1 MMIRKKFGS
10 VTAIAALAVVLVGG
24 QWATSATASV
34 ITDGDF
40 EVITGSA
47 DQNSDYSFGAWT
59 VGDPNKL
66 GADGWQNTTRIAQ
79 GGPGNDQ
86 IYTRANNNNRSGADV
101 ATSGVDLVTF
111 HGGNREWGEI
121 FQTLTTTS
129 GTTYEVAFDLRAA
142 ESTTDNFKAQVFNGL
157 LDLTSGSSRSSVDMI
172 SALGGTTIASV
183 ANTTWTNYSF
193 SFTATGTTSTLS
205 FLSYS
210 PDGHEVDLDTVT
222 VVEGEVT
229 GVPEPISF
237 AAGLFGLT
245 LVAIRRR
252 LA

>member
-1 MMIRKKFGS
+1 MLNRNLNLSGWALKSLATMLVVMVAVPAS
-10 VTAIAALAVVLVGG
+10 AAI
-24 QWATSATASV
+24 
-34 ITDGDF
+34 IDGDF
-40 EVITGSA
+40 EVISGSA
-47 DQNSDYSFGAWT
+47 DRNSDYSFGAWT

-66 GADGWQNTTRIAQ
+66 GADGWQNTTRIAL

-86 IYTRANNNNRSGADV
+86 IYTRANNNNRTGANV

-129 GTTYEVAFDLRAA
+129 GTTYEVTFDLRAA

-157 LDLTSGSSRSSVDMI
+157 LYLTSGSSRSSVDMI
-172 SALGGTTIASV
+172 SALGGTAIVGA

-210 PDGHEVDLDTVT
+210 PSGNEVDLDTVT
-222 VVEGEVT
+222 LTEIA
-229 GVPEPISF
+229 VPEPASLMLA
-237 AAGLFGLT
+237 AAGAMVM
-245 LVAIRRR
+245 LVRRR
-252 LA
+252 RA